1 MTKRNPILVV
11 ALSFV
16 TFTVYAYYWLYK
28 TTDELKREADREDLS
43 PILDVVLAVV
53 TFGLWGLWA
62 AYRNAKVAHE
72 LFEELGVRHTD
83 RSLPVAAFGA
93 LSFVSGWAWLVSM
106 ALLQEDYKPPR
117 RAPRGRGRG
126 DPLRARP
133 PGPRARGRAARAA
146 GARGALALGGRP
158 ERARLRVERARPA
171 RVLRAGQRGRARA
184 QASSKTYA
192 MRAPYSIA
200 VKATRWP

>member
-72 LFEELGVRHTD
+72 LFEELGVRHAD

-106 ALLQEDYKPPR
+106 ALLQEDYNR
-117 RAPRGRGRG
+117 LAEHLE
-126 DPLRARP
+126 DE
-133 PGPRARGRAARAA
+133 AAAIRF
-146 GARGALALGGRP
+146 
-158 ERARLRVERARPA
+158 ERARPA
-171 RVLRAGQRGRARA
+171 RARVDVQPEP
-184 QASSKTYA
+184 QAPAERSRWEDAPSAPVFESS
-192 MRAPYSIA
+192 APA
-200 VKATRWP
+200 PHVF